1 MSFKEKHIAD
11 NLKEFTSK
19 MVPAILDD
27 FKSKHWLPPI
37 HNDQERINKVCEMIY
52 NEK

>member
-1 MSFKEKHIAD
+1 
-11 NLKEFTSK
+11 

-37 HNDQERINKVCEMIY
+37 HNDQKKMNKVCEMIY